1 MLNNNILHNNRSEV
15 VCWWMEMWQIC
26 FLPATCL
33 KLTKIQWKTTF
44 FLLYAYESQQQEYMS
59 CKNAG
64 IALFA
69 LTYLENY
76 I

>member
-1 MLNNNILHNNRSEV
+1 MH
-15 VCWWMEMWQIC
+15 M
-26 FLPATCL
+26 
-33 KLTKIQWKTTF
+33 K
-44 FLLYAYESQQQEYMS
+44 SQQQEYMS

-69 LTYLENY
+69 LTHLETY